1 MDTQTALEG
10 ERTGRAV
17 AMCPPHTA
25 GSEGRRAPRVGAVP
39 AGPPPQLRLSQGC
52 MRGSPSPALQH
63 PRLLSQCQASM
74 VAPGSPRAP
83 VPLSLH
89 SLSQKTSCTSLFGT
103 YFLHHPDLHT
113 LHLRTDFWLVLAK
126 MLLGLIL
133 QGTPVDRLLMKST
146 FIQWLQLD
154 LDSGLQ

>member
-1 MDTQTALEG
+1 MDTQRALEG
-10 ERTGRAV
+10 ERTGRTV

-25 GSEGRRAPRVGAVP
+25 GSEGHRAPRVGAVP
-39 AGPPPQLRLSQGC
+39 ARLPPAETLSELHERLSLPSPPA
-52 MRGSPSPALQH
+52 SPSPLTVSGQH
-63 PRLLSQCQASM
+63 GGP
-74 VAPGSPRAP
+74 PGSPRAP

-89 SLSQKTSCTSLFGT
+89 SLSQKTCTSLFGT

-126 MLLGLIL
+126 MLLDLIL
-133 QGTPVDRLLMKST
+133 QGTPVDRLLMKGT